1 MSKEAKKVGAE
12 TGQPAAPKR
21 GGGARLLVTLMLAA
35 VFGLAFG
42 LVACGDDDSGSSGS
56 DSSDSGGTA
65 SKSDIESFEPPTN
78 VLSGAEADS
87 VPVDKANGDCKL
99 QMLVAY
105 NIEFFKNVAY
115 GADTEAKRLGCDID
129 IQAAQG
135 YGDTTNQLQQFDSA
149 LAKQPSAIILHAA
162 DEKAIAPS
170 VNRAWEQGVPVV
182 YASVK
187 GPSEKVLAVLTNDEL
202 AGEQQG
208 KYIGEQD
215 PKAKVV
221 AMCGPPGIEWAK
233 IRCEGFKKG
242 LAEAAPDA
250 QVVAEK
256 FHPMDRGEVS
266 KVVDST
272 LEGQPDANWIYNSTD
287 LQATGT
293 VDALRNRGAKPGEIK
308 VTTLTIGRETE
319 KLMRQGWIQYAVTE
333 RPVMFGKL
341 AVDMAVTVLNG
352 GEVPAGIV
360 EPAQPAFAGKQGA
373 AKFCGVSCDDLMQG
387 EVEWNWSPED
397 YNF

>member
-1 MSKEAKKVGAE
+1 MSNEATKVSREDGPEAVRE
-12 TGQPAAPKR
+12 KSR
-21 GGGARLLVTLMLAA
+21 GMRALTALLLAA
-35 VFGLAFG
+35 VVGLAFG
-42 LVACGDDDSGSSGS
+42 LVACGSDDDSSGGSG
-56 DSSDSGGTA
+56 DGGGTA
-65 SKSDIESFEPPTN
+65 SADDIKSFTPPTN

-87 VPVDKANGDCKL
+87 VPVDKANGPCRI

-115 GADTEAKRLGCDID
+115 GAQKESERLGCEIE

-135 YGDTTNQLQQFDSA
+135 YGDTSNQLQQFDSA
-149 LAKQPSAIILHAA
+149 LAKQPNAIILHAA

-170 VNRAWEQGVPVV
+170 VDRAWSQGVPVV

-187 GPSEKVLAVLTNDEL
+187 GPSDKVLAVLTNDEL

-208 KYIGEQD
+208 RYIGEQD
-215 PKAKVV
+215 PEAKVV

-242 LAEAAPDA
+242 LADAAPNA
-250 QVVAEK
+250 EVVAERY
-256 FHPMDRGEVS
+256 HPMDRGEVA

-287 LQATGT
+287 LQATGA

-319 KLMRQGWIQYAVTE
+319 KLMRQGWIEYAVTE

-341 AVDMAVTVLNG
+341 AADMAVTVLNG
-352 GEVPAGIV
+352 GEPPAGII
-360 EPAQPAFAGKQGA
+360 EPAQPAFAGKAGA
-373 AKFCGVSCDDLMQG
+373 KKFCGVSCDDLDQG
-387 EVEWNWSPED
+387 EVQWNWSPED